1 MAVGNH
7 YPTGQDARY
16 RSNPSGVAPIQS
28 GDPTM
33 VSLTK
38 SELRRLLDIEA
49 AAEAALQAIN
59 RPTAPGRWEL
69 VAAAEALDVALHM
82 PVFGG

>member
-1 MAVGNH
+1 
-7 YPTGQDARY
+7 
-16 RSNPSGVAPIQS
+16 
-28 GDPTM
+28 M